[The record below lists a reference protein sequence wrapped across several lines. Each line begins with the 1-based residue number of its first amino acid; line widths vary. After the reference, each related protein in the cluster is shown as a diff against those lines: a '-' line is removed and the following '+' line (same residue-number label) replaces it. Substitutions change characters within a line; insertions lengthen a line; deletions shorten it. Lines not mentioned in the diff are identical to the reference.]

1 MAVQSITPSP
11 FHEHAKQWEGASVM
25 TEALLAL
32 GSVVLSILGI
42 VGLFPTYISAIAVI
56 GLGVVLLFRSVEVV
70 VQYSELLYEAGAT
83 NQIDASRVS
92 QGITTELLAGM
103 AGIVM
108 GVLALLGIALTTLL
122 SVAVITYG
130 AAMLL
135 TSGESL
141 CLDSLDLKENDVVRQ
156 LIHSMSLA
164 SAGAQ
169 ALVGLAAMVL
179 GILGLV
185 GIASTILVL
194 VALLA
199 MSASILL
206 RSSSVGR
213 LLLDFLQR

>member
-1 MAVQSITPSP
+1 M
-11 FHEHAKQWEGASVM
+11 
-25 TEALLAL
+25 
-32 GSVVLSILGI
+32 
-42 VGLFPTYISAIAVI
+42 I

-70 VQYSELLYEAGAT
+70 VQYSALLYEAGAT

-92 QGITTELLAGM
+92 QGTTTELLAGM

-108 GVLALLGIALTTLL
+108 GVLALLGIVPTTLL

-130 AAMLL
+130 AAMML

-141 CLDSLDLKENDVVRQ
+141 CLGSLDLKENDVVRH
-156 LIHSMSLA
+156 LMRSMSLP
-164 SAGAQ
+164 SACAQ

-185 GIASTILVL
+185 SMASTISVL

-199 MSASILL
+199 TSASILL
-206 RSSSVGR
+206 RSSTVGR
-213 LLLDFLQR
+213 LLLDFLKR